1 MKDEILVI
9 GGTGTIGETLVE
21 LLRENDI
28 NYRLLVRSETTEEQ
42 LKSQG
47 VPCVRGALGD
57 WRAVEAALTNVD
69 AIFLLTSPS
78 PEMFELHQG
87 LIDRAVKASVRK
99 ITRLS
104 AEPAHA
110 GSDMPMY
117 DLHGRAD
124 DYLKRC
130 DIEYVILRPHYFMQN
145 VLTMHAPFI
154 KESSTFAQ
162 YLGDA
167 RIPMV
172 DSRDI
177 ARVAFHCLTT
187 DEFNNETYIITGPRA
202 ISFTDVAKAL
212 SKSLDRDIQYVSL
225 SYEDQE
231 KGFKAAGI
239 PEWIV
244 ESTLK
249 LFRTWVETPEHKV
262 SPDFEKITKTR
273 PTDIEKFAA
282 DFADSF

>member
-1 MKDEILVI
+1 MKNEILVI
-9 GGTGTIGETLVE
+9 GGTGTIGKTLVE
-21 LLRENDI
+21 LLRENNI
-28 NYRLLVRSETTEEQ
+28 NYRLLVRNKPTEEQ
-42 LKSQG
+42 LKSQD
-47 VPCVRGALGD
+47 VPCVVGALGE
-57 WRAVEAALTNVD
+57 WPAVETALTDVN

-87 LIDRAVKASVRK
+87 LIDRAVKAGVRK
-99 ITRLS
+99 IVRLS
-104 AEPAHA
+104 AVPAHA

-124 DYLKRC
+124 DYLKES

-145 VLTMHAPFI
+145 ILMMHAPFI

-162 YLGDA
+162 YLGDT

-231 KGFKAAGI
+231 KGFKAAGL
-239 PEWIV
+239 PDWTAKTV
-244 ESTLK
+244 LN